1 MIDKITITL
10 DDTGKFVV
18 DVGEINTF
26 VCSKKE
32 EVAWLVNK
40 YAEKLAFFPHSIH
53 CGYANPVPFEE
64 FEKQRKVE
72 KKQKK
77 L

>member
-10 DDTGKFVV
+10 DDTGRFVV
-18 DVGEINTF
+18 DAGEVQVHT
-26 VCSKKE
+26 VQKVE
-32 EVAWLVNK
+32 EVLYLVNHFVK
-40 YAEKLAFFPHSIH
+40 KLAYFPQNIS
-53 CGYANPVPFEE
+53 CGANPVAFEE

-77 L
+77 P